1 MLRFSLLRFCQAA
14 QTAAHSSSVVG
25 MAVSAGSSSST
36 TAAPHQSSYTHA
48 PTSGSSANSSVSG
61 GEGVHVAQASSGS
74 TTTATSGSPPKPE
87 SLQAALANAPTLMRN
102 NYNGIRK
109 TLHSGNITATLP
121 PLTSVIPFTE
131 AIDTEKVKYV
141 LLYFS
146 ASWCPPCRQFTPVL
160 ADFYNKHKDAKNFEV
175 VFCSWDQSDADFAKY
190 LKSHPDWLAIDR
202 THVDALAAIYDIRTI
217 PAVIIVDAQTGELIT
232 YKGRFGVSSD
242 PAGKNFP
249 WRNADFPKHVNVNAP
264 RNAMMIGAAATFG
277 ASLLLYLFAQD
288 RSVLSGAN
296 ETDEC
301 DGIYNNNNNNNN
313 SNGNRGNNNG
323 VALDG
328 VPSRRAASV

>member
-1 MLRFSLLRFCQAA
+1 MLRYSLLRFCQAA
-14 QTAAHSSSVVG
+14 QAAAHSSSVVG
-25 MAVSAGSSSST
+25 MAVSAGASATVAGGSGGVG
-36 TAAPHQSSYTHA
+36 AATPQT
-48 PTSGSSANSSVSG
+48 PTDAFVSG
-61 GEGVHVAQASSGS
+61 GTQASSAS
-74 TTTATSGSPPKPE
+74 TTTAAATASDPPKLG

-109 TLHSGNITATLP
+109 TLHSGNTTATLP

-131 AIDTEKVKYV
+131 AIDTKKVKYV

-160 ADFYNKHKDAKNFEV
+160 SDFYNKYKDDKNFEV

-242 PAGKNFP
+242 PTGKNFP

-264 RNAMMIGAAATFG
+264 RNAMMIGVAATFG

-288 RSVLSGAN
+288 QFASSD
-296 ETDEC
+296 DENG
-301 DGIYNNNNNNNN
+301 DNNNI
-313 SNGNRGNNNG
+313 NNG
-323 VALDG
+323 SFGAM
-328 VPSRRAASV
+328 PSGRAAPV